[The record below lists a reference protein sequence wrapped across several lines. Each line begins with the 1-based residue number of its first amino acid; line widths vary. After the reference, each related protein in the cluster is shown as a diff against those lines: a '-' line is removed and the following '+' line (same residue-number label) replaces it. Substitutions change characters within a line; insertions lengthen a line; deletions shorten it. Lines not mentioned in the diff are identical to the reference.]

1 MAASLRPGWFVRK
14 IMNPLVSRLGLATTL
29 GVTGRKSGAE
39 RTVPVNVLEH
49 EGKRYL
55 LAPRGETDWVRNL
68 RASGHA
74 ELRRRGR
81 SERIRVSEIA
91 AQDRAPLIAA
101 YRAEWDSQVK
111 RYFEQLPDP
120 ADHPTFLIDPN
131 DD

>member
-14 IMNPLVSRLGLATTL
+14 IVNPIVSRLGLASTL
-29 GVTGRKSGAE
+29 AVAGRKSGAE
-39 RTVPVNVLEH
+39 RTVSVNVLEH
-49 EGKRYL
+49 QGKRYL
-55 LAPRGETDWVRNL
+55 VSPRGETDWVRNV

-74 ELRRRGR
+74 ELRRRGH

-120 ADHPTFLIDPN
+120 ADHPTFLIHPN

>member
-1 MAASLRPGWFVRK
+1 MAASLRPGWFTRK
-14 IMNPLVSRLGLATTL
+14 IVNPVVSRLGLATTL
-29 GVTGRKSGAE
+29 AVRGRKSGAE
-39 RTVPVNVLEH
+39 HTVPVNVLEH

-55 LAPRGETDWVRNL
+55 LAPRGETDWVRNI

-81 SERIRVSEIA
+81 SERIRVSEIGTE
-91 AQDRAPLIAA
+91 DRAPLIAA

-120 ADHPTFLIDPN
+120 ADHPTFLIHP
-131 DD
+131 DDG